1 MENIWKEYENDFNA
15 MTDEDIESECR
26 DCENQVDEAQSWLDA
41 VASWKMA
48 GKPRTADEGEV
59 WE

>member
-15 MTDEDIESECR
+15 MTDEEIEDECR
-26 DCENQVDEAQSWLDA
+26 DCQNQVDDAQSWLEA

-48 GKPRTADEGEV
+48 GKPRTSDEGEV